1 MKAFLP
7 RRYQANIAHCAGAEV
22 QKTSPFVMGPTGK
35 LVSKTIRT
43 ERLRLERETPARSGQ
58 VDEYLGDGKNI
69 RDEKWTKS
77 IAVGKRSFV
86 ERIKSIMGVLAI
98 GRKSIEVGE
107 SYQLREPS
115 IPYGARFGA
124 KKCYIGP
131 ENAYF
136 WDVIL

>member
-1 MKAFLP
+1 MV
-7 RRYQANIAHCAGAEV
+7 RAGVVDHPSQWRFCGYNEI
-22 QKTSPFVMGPTGK
+22 QEPKRK
-35 LVSKTIRT
+35 KILINY
-43 ERLRLERETPARSGQ
+43 ERLTRLLGFNSYDEVKKYHRRW
-58 VDEYLGDGKNI
+58 VDDYLGDGKNI
-69 RDEKWTKS
+69 RDEKWSKS
-77 IAVGKRSFV
+77 IAVGNRSFI

-124 KKCYIGP
+124 KKCDIGP
-131 ENAYF
+131 ENTYF